1 METQPVGLLRGRALA
16 RSRSLLESSPPAGH
30 RRDLDA
36 RTPRAVVG
44 PTASGKTE
52 AAVAIAESFGGEIVC
67 VDSTTIYRG
76 MDVGSAKPT
85 PEQRLRIRHH
95 LVDVADPHET
105 FTVARYQALARTAIE
120 GARARGRPI
129 LLVGGSG
136 LYFRAVVDDLVFPPT
151 DAATR
156 AELEREATIL
166 GPDALYRRL
175 AAVDPVAARRIEPDN
190 VRRTIRALEVPTVT
204 GRRFSEFARD
214 WRRYPVEH
222 VRAAGIEMPR
232 DILANRIERRVHDQL
247 RRGFVEEVRAL
258 QDRGLHRSPTA
269 RQAIGYAEL
278 SRYAAGECSLDEA
291 SALIVK
297 RTKALARRQM
307 AWFRR
312 DPRIRWFRAGA
323 DGAAGVLDDVMEYLY
338 G

>member
-30 RRDLDA
+30 RRGLDA

-120 GARARGRPI
+120 DARARGRPI

-232 DILANRIERRVHDQL
+232 DILANRIERRCKTAGSTARRRRARPSGTL
-247 RRGFVEEVRAL
+247 SCRATRRGSAPSARRRRSSSSGRRHLPGARW
-258 QDRGLHRSPTA
+258 RGFGVTR
-269 RQAIGYAEL
+269 
-278 SRYAAGECSLDEA
+278 A
-291 SALIVK
+291 SAGSAPA
-297 RTKALARRQM
+297 RTAPPASSTT
-307 AWFRR
+307 
-312 DPRIRWFRAGA
+312 
-323 DGAAGVLDDVMEYLY
+323 
-338 G
+338 